1 MALSREEK
9 TLVAEY
15 VAAGLIAREVADRLL
30 SGRVTKAEM
39 SFFRSFVRMAGGI
52 VGRGLA
58 RAPGTAYGLAA
69 RGAGAA
75 RFIAL
80 RHPYVAAGAVIAV
93 GIHERDKIADLLSQG
108 YELVQTPVAVGDPG
122 EFGQIRPGPMMAT
135 IPTKTVKR
143 AVSKANMAVKQG
155 MKILKAGT
163 KAQTGSK
170 PGTLAKG
177 AFKIATK
184 AAGLANP
191 NTMPKKIGKAKTKVN
206 KLARKIRK
214 WW

>member
-39 SFFRSFVRMAGGI
+39 SFFRSFARMAGGI
-52 VGRGLA
+52 AARGLV
-58 RAPGTAYGLAA
+58 RAPGTVAA
-69 RGAGAA
+69 VGVGGARLVGKVAM
-75 RFIAL
+75 
-80 RHPYVAAGAVIAV
+80 RHPVLATAGVIYVAHQNQDEI
-93 GIHERDKIADLLSQG
+93 RQLMQQG
-108 YELVQTPVAVGDPG
+108 YEIIQQPQFSMGDPG

-135 IPTKTVKR
+135 IPTKPIKR

-191 NTMPKKIGKAKTKVN
+191 KTKSRIGKAKTKVN
-206 KLARKIRK
+206 KLARRLKK

>member
-1 MALSREEK
+1 MALSTEEK

-39 SFFRSFVRMAGGI
+39 SFFRSFARVAGRTI
-52 VGRGLA
+52 ATGLA
-58 RAPGTAYGLAA
+58 RAPGTALGIAA

-80 RHPYVAAGAVIAV
+80 RHPYIAAGAVIAV
-93 GIHERDKIADLLSQG
+93 GIHEREKVADLLSQG

-122 EFGQIRPGPMMAT
+122 EFGQIRPGPIMAT
-135 IPTKTVKR
+135 IPTKTLKR
-143 AVSKANMAVKQG
+143 AVSKANRAVKEG

-177 AFKIATK
+177 AFKLATK

-191 NTMPKKIGKAKTKVN
+191 KTKSKIGKAKTKLN
-206 KLARKIRK
+206 KLAMKIRR

>member
-30 SGRVTKAEM
+30 GGRVTKAEM
-39 SFFRSFVRMAGGI
+39 SFFRSFARVAGRAIGT
-52 VGRGLA
+52 GLA
-58 RAPGTAYGLAA
+58 RAPGTAMGIAA

-122 EFGQIRPGPMMAT
+122 QFGAVRPGPIMAT
-135 IPTKTVKR
+135 VPTKTIKR
-143 AVSKANMAVKQG
+143 AVSKANRAVKHG
-155 MKILKAGT
+155 MTLLKAGT

-191 NTMPKKIGKAKTKVN
+191 KTPSKITKAKTKVN